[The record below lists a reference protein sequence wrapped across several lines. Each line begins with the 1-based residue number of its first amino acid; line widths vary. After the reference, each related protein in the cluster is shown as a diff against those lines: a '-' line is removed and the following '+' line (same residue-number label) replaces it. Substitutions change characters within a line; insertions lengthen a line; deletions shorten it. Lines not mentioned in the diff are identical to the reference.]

1 MHKKTMKKLFAFAT
15 CALMAA
21 AAWANVINLELN
33 DPINPATIEYS
44 DLGIWTGTYDDA
56 NYTWL
61 EFGGDYGEFML
72 SHLIDGEGA
81 SWGGYYWDGFTIAKG
96 GDTADY
102 GQPGSSG
109 SWTTNFGGCMAGGG
123 CVINADG
130 TVSADPAQPYL
141 VAYYSS
147 WAVEGPSNQ
156 VMFVDKDGN
165 MTFEPVGVYVCNHPW
180 PYYGC
185 LHGDGL
191 GRAFEE
197 GDYFELTAHGV
208 DAEGNETTVS
218 MNLVEFTDGELKAAN
233 DWTFFDLS
241 SLGEVVSVYFT
252 MNSTDVGDY
261 GINTATY
268 FCMDKFQVKGDDSG
282 VQTGEL
288 TVADGNV
295 TGEYAPV
302 YGYNFETPQH
312 NQMQYPAAE
321 MAGMAAGTEI
331 TAMKFYTST
340 PDEVNAL
347 GGSVKVSLA
356 NMEDV
361 TPWTLDGYGYISGD
375 LLDIDVTTVAATVT
389 PSADED
395 GVWAITFDAPFTYNG
410 GALLVDI
417 QTVEEGSWKY
427 TYFYG
432 KPMDAY
438 YVMTTYGYAGT
449 KKGQNLLPKVTFTFN
464 GGDTPEPQGMRGDV
478 NKDNDVTIAD
488 VTALIDYLLSGD
500 ATNISLDNADCNLDE
515 DVTIADVTAL
525 IDYLLSGNWSN

>member
-1 MHKKTMKKLFAFAT
+1 MKRIFTFAT

-44 DLGIWTGTYDDA
+44 DLGIWTGTYNDVD
-56 NYTWL
+56 YTWL
-61 EFGGDYGEFML
+61 EFGGNYGEFML
-72 SHLIDGEGA
+72 SHLIDGDGA

-96 GDTADY
+96 GDTTDY

-109 SWTTNFGGCMAGGG
+109 TWTTNFGGCMAGGG
-123 CVINADG
+123 CVINDNG

-141 VAYYSS
+141 VAYYNS

-156 VMFVDKDGN
+156 VMFMDQDGN
-165 MTFEPVGVYVCNHPW
+165 MTFESVGVYVCNHPW

-185 LHGDGL
+185 LHGDGF

-197 GDYFELTAHGV
+197 GDYFELVAHGV

-252 MNSTDVGDY
+252 LNSTDVGDY
-261 GINTATY
+261 GMNTAAY
-268 FCMDKFQVKGDDSG
+268 FCMYKFQVKADDSSA
-282 VQTGEL
+282 QTSEL
-288 TVADGNV
+288 TVADGST

-312 NQMQYPAAE
+312 NQMQYLAAE
-321 MAGMAAGTEI
+321 MAGMVAGTEI

-356 NMEDV
+356 NLEGEY
-361 TPWTLDGYGYISGD
+361 PWSVDGYGYISGD
-375 LLDIDVTTVAATVT
+375 LLDFAVTTVAATVT
-389 PSADED
+389 PSADEN
-395 GVWAITFDAPFTYNG
+395 GVWAITFDAPFTYAG
-410 GALLVDI
+410 GTLLVDI
-417 QTVEEGSWKY
+417 QTVEEGNWKT

-438 YVMTTYGYAGT
+438 YVMSTYGYAGS
-449 KKGQNLLPKVTFTFN
+449 KKGQMVLPKVTFTIN
-464 GGDTPEPQGMRGDV
+464 GGDTPQPQGLRGDV
-478 NKDNDVTIAD
+478 NNSNDVTIAD
-488 VTALIDYLLSGD
+488 VTVLIDYLLSGD
-500 ATNISLDNADCNLDE
+500 ATGVNLDNADCNLSG
-515 DVTIADVTAL
+515 DVSIADVTVL
-525 IDYLLSGNWSN
+525 IDYLLSGNWPN